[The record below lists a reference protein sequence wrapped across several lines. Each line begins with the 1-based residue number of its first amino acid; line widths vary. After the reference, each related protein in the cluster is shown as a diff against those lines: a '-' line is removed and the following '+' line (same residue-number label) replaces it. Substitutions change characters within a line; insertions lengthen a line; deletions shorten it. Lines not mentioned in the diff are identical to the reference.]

1 MMKMQDTTILFFGTS
16 EMSVQALQ
24 EMRAAGIVP
33 AVIVTAP
40 DAKAGRGRVLTPPP
54 VKVWAESQGIEVLQP
69 SKIDSDFIAEL
80 GNTQWDAFIVFAY
93 GKILP
98 QALLDVPRKGTLN
111 IHPSML
117 PLLRGPSPVRTAIA
131 RDERESVGISII
143 ELDKKMDHGPIVAQA
158 TIELSE
164 WPMRGTVL
172 DEMLAREGGKLL
184 AEAMPLWLSGE
195 LIPEAQEHSAATFC
209 HFLSK
214 SDGEILDTDD
224 DYEKYLKYCAYDGW
238 PGTFF
243 FDPSSSS
250 GQVGRRIK
258 ITEAHLSETGEFVI
272 DKVTPEGKKEMDY
285 KTLKGQ

>member
-1 MMKMQDTTILFFGTS
+1 MKISDAKIVFFGTP
-16 EMSVQALQ
+16 EMSVWALEEMQA
-24 EMRAAGIVP
+24 MGVTP

-69 SKIDSDFIAEL
+69 AKIDTEFIAEL
-80 GNTQWDAFIVFAY
+80 GNTDWDAFIVFAY

-98 QALLDVPRKGTLN
+98 QALLDVPRRGTLN

-131 RDERESVGISII
+131 RDEADAVGITII

-158 TIELSE
+158 NIELSE

-195 LIPEAQEHSAATFC
+195 LVPEPQEHSAATFC
-209 HFLSK
+209 HFLEK
-214 SDGEILDTDD
+214 KDGEINLSDD
-224 DYEKYLKYCAYDGW
+224 DYDNYLKYCAYDGW

-243 FDPSSSS
+243 FDANNK
-250 GQVGRRIK
+250 RIK
-258 ITEAHLSETGEFVI
+258 ITEAHLSPEGAFII
-272 DKVTPEGKKEMDY
+272 DKVIPEGKKEMDY
-285 KTLKGQ
+285 AK